1 MAPQLSEDEIDDL
14 LYAARTG
21 DNDELTTLLS
31 SLAERE
37 KVSPAEILTS
47 AKDEGKS
54 TCLHMATGNGHLETV
69 NLLLSHLPAN
79 NTAQKQAYL
88 DAPNAYG
95 NTGLHWAALGGHL
108 SVVRALVEAGA
119 SVAAAND
126 KNYIPLDVA
135 GFAEKG
141 EVVDYFLAASA
152 KRGGGRRGQGRR
164 GAGKGGGGWG
174 GWLKG
179 VEEVSVD
186 DGEGEEDGEEEVV
199 AMRAGEVDGEG
210 EKGKGEGEAGKAAQA

>member
-37 KVSPAEILTS
+37 KVSPADILTS

-69 NLLLSHLPAN
+69 HLLLTHLTPAN
-79 NTAQKQAYL
+79 TPTSTAQKQAYL

-141 EVVDYFLAASA
+141 AVVDYFLERAEELERSD
-152 KRGGGRRGQGRR
+152 
-164 GAGKGGGGWG
+164 KGGGGVEG
-174 GWLKG
+174 GLVKG
-179 VEEVSVD
+179 VEGVSVE
-186 DGEGEEDGEEEVV
+186 DGEGDGEEEVV
-199 AMRAGEVDGEG
+199 VMRAGEGVGEDGVEG
-210 EKGKGEGEAGKAAQA
+210 KGKGKGEGEDVKEVKA

>member
-1 MAPQLSEDEIDDL
+1 M
-14 LYAARTG
+14 
-21 DNDELTTLLS
+21 
-31 SLAERE
+31 
-37 KVSPAEILTS
+37 
-47 AKDEGKS
+47 
-54 TCLHMATGNGHLETV
+54 
-69 NLLLSHLPAN
+69 
-79 NTAQKQAYL
+79 
-88 DAPNAYG
+88 
-95 NTGLHWAALGGHL
+95 
-108 SVVRALVEAGA
+108 VRALVEAGA

-152 KRGGGRRGQGRR
+152 KEEGEE
-164 GAGKGGGGWG
+164 GAGKEGEAGG
-174 GWLKG
+174 LVKG